1 MVSSPFHR
9 ISVITTELTQ
19 HMINL
24 IVETFNV
31 AVETL
36 CGFRACACFPAIRW
50 RRRGRAYAI
59 FPQMGKAIS
68 SICKGPSYHSA
79 WSRIIKDGTRTA
91 VGAAAAMRS
100 KSSVVFSFEII
111 FL

>member
-1 MVSSPFHR
+1 MR
-9 ISVITTELTQ
+9 
-19 HMINL
+19 
-24 IVETFNV
+24 V
-31 AVETL
+31 AQVL
-36 CGFRACACFPAIRW
+36 VVRSRAFLDAQFCFPGMLW